1 MIGRNNKGKLS
12 ESFFTKPEK
21 EDVMKGMR
29 ILMSTLAV
37 LVAAA
42 PNAFAAET
50 VRVFSSSILVLA
62 FVGFLALIVV
72 VQLIPAMVTLF
83 AALKGLAKKTEE
95 TKVAEVKAGN

>member
-1 MIGRNNKGKLS
+1 MR
-12 ESFFTKPEK
+12 
-21 EDVMKGMR
+21 GMR

-42 PNAFAAET
+42 PNAFAAEP

-83 AALKGLAKKTEE
+83 GALKGLAKKSEE
-95 TKVAEVKAGN
+95 PEAAEVKAGN